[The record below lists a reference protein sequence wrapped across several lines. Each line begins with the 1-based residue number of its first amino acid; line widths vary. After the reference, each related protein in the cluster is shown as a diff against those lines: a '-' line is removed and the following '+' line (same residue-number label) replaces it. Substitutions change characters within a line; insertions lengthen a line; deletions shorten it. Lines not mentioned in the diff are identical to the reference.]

1 MVEDLIARGLRRPEL
16 VVLDGSKGLKRA
28 ILDRWEYAPIA
39 RCQEHKKRNL
49 LGHVSK
55 LQQAWAKRQNN
66 WIIHADSYKDGL
78 QMAEAYAR
86 ELSGINESAYQS
98 SMKGRKRL

>member
-1 MVEDLIARGLRRPEL
+1 MKKLLGIWSGGTGNSTVCGALVDDLIALGLRRPEL

-28 ILDRWEYAPIA
+28 ILDRWEDALIV

-55 LQQAWAKRQNN
+55 SQQA
-66 WIIHADSYKDGL
+66 
-78 QMAEAYAR
+78 
-86 ELSGINESAYQS
+86 
-98 SMKGRKRL
+98 